1 MEYTDKKKVGC
12 LHKSTLLFQSSCSIF
27 LSMTNSMP
35 SILSITQKDIAAIP
49 AAIPNSNQ
57 GVVSIN
63 PMIIT
68 AIPDPNRVRNA
79 TILMKFIRFTR
90 TLSEQCFAL
99 NIVAS
104 TISSVFMVLT
114 HQIFHYITQKFY
126 ITIDFEKT

>member
-1 MEYTDKKKVGC
+1 MVIAIP
-12 LHKSTLLFQSSCSIF
+12 SM
-27 LSMTNSMP
+27 LSM
-35 SILSITQKDIAAIP
+35 IQKDIAAIP
-49 AAIPNSNQ
+49 AAMLNCNH
-57 GVVSIN
+57 GVDSIN
-63 PMIIT
+63 PITTT
-68 AIPDPNRVRNA
+68 AIPDPIRVRNA
-79 TILMKFIRFTR
+79 VTLTKFIRFIR